1 MNLNMQKTI
10 LITGSTDGIGRET
23 AFQLATKGYRV
34 LIHGRNPEKVGR
46 VVYDIKKQKSIDNVE
61 AYVADFSSLKEVEKM
76 ADTLLA
82 NEGKLDVMLNNAGVI
97 MKTFQLSVDGYEM
110 TFAINHLAHFYLTG
124 RLMPLLKSAG
134 EAKIINL
141 SSMVHS
147 RSIDINTM
155 LDRAYFDSIN
165 AYSNSKLCNILFTF
179 KLSEVISDKS
189 ITVNCMHPGV
199 INTKMLTETW
209 GPVGSPVEEG
219 AEREIFLVESSLTET
234 ISGKYFQDN
243 RITEPAKIS
252 DNRNLQE
259 SLWDLSLLLLE
270 KAGVE
275 TDSLYV

>member
-1 MNLNMQKTI
+1 
-10 LITGSTDGIGRET
+10 
-23 AFQLATKGYRV
+23 
-34 LIHGRNPEKVGR
+34 
-46 VVYDIKKQKSIDNVE
+46 
-61 AYVADFSSLKEVEKM
+61 
-76 ADTLLA
+76 
-82 NEGKLDVMLNNAGVI
+82 
-97 MKTFQLSVDGYEM
+97 
-110 TFAINHLAHFYLTG
+110 
-124 RLMPLLKSAG
+124 MPLLKSAG

-243 RITEPAKIS
+243 RIGEPAKIS
-252 DNRNLQE
+252 DNRDMQE

>member
-1 MNLNMQKTI
+1 MQKTI

-243 RITEPAKIS
+243 RIGEPAKIS
-252 DNRNLQE
+252 DNRDMQE